1 MTIVTGHSDLTDT
14 LDTDTLDIDTLNTDT
29 LDTDTLDTDT
39 LDTDTLDTDTLDIDT
54 LHPEQRP
61 FLNRVF
67 SDILIVNCLTAADQC
82 PFAAVLPP
90 IE

>member
-1 MTIVTGHSDLTDT
+1 MYHLRRVSNAQVFMHHGQWSG
-14 LDTDTLDIDTLNTDT
+14 LDWKMLA
-29 LDTDTLDTDT
+29 
-39 LDTDTLDTDTLDIDT
+39 

-90 IE
+90 IEQRGEVYSLEER